1 MELEDFFT
9 PNTIDNLKAIGTYVL
24 INLSAFWLVSKVEM
38 VSKDYNSPEN
48 KFKRFDREMKKRW
61 SEAEQRNR
69 KRYNYI
75 FE

>member
-1 MELEDFFT
+1 MELEEFFT
-9 PNTIDNLKAIGTYVL
+9 SERMDNLIDIGTYVL
-24 INLSAFWLVSKVEM
+24 VNLSVFWMVSKVKI
-38 VSKDYNSPEN
+38 VPKDYNSAEN
-48 KFKRFDREMKKRW
+48 KFERFDREMKKRW